1 MGVGCVLDLLA
12 GTVHRAPSW
21 MQSLGLEWT
30 YRLMREP
37 RRLWRR
43 YLRDDLPMFWRL
55 GFMALD
61 QQRSLS
67 PRVSETADG
76 GLA

>member
-1 MGVGCVLDLLA
+1 
-12 GTVHRAPSW
+12 

-43 YLRDDLPMFWRL
+43 YLRDDLPLFWRL
-55 GFMALD
+55 WFMALD
-61 QQRSLS
+61 QQRA
-67 PRVSETADG
+67 PTARVSETADG